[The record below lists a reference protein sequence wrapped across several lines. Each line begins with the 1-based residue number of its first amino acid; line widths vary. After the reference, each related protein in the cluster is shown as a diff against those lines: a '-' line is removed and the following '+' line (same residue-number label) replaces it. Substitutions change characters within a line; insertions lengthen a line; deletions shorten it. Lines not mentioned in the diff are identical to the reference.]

1 MSNPIIITIDGFAST
16 GKSTIAKKI
25 SSHLKYNYVDTGS
38 IYRAITLLSIKNG
51 FLESDS
57 INLDLLKNSL
67 DESSFF
73 LNSETNR
80 LYFNESQLDD
90 EIRSYEVSESVS
102 LIAKISFVRSF
113 VLEQLRSL
121 KISKG
126 LVIEGRDIG
135 SVVFPN
141 ANFKF
146 FFNASIETRVDRR
159 WNEMIKKAIKI
170 SKNKIKENIIT
181 RDRTDENRKLSPLI
195 IPKDSIQIDTSNLT
209 IEKVFDKI
217 IEFLN

>member
-25 SSHLKYNYVDTGS
+25 SSHLEYNYVDTGS

-73 LNSETNR
+73 LNSETNK
-80 LYFNESQLDD
+80 LYFNQSQLDD

-113 VLEQLRSL
+113 VLEQLRSI

-159 WNEMIKKAIKI
+159 WNEMIKKGIKI

-181 RDRTDENRKLSPLI
+181 RDRTDEKRKLSPLI

-209 IEKVFDKI
+209 IEKVFDRI

>member
-1 MSNPIIITIDGFAST
+1 LSNPIIITIDGFAST

-25 SSHLKYNYVDTGS
+25 SSHLEYNYVDTGS

-73 LNSETNR
+73 LNSETNK
-80 LYFNESQLDD
+80 LYFNQSQLDD

-113 VLEQLRSL
+113 VLEQLRSI

-159 WNEMIKKAIKI
+159 WNEMIKKGIKI

-181 RDRTDENRKLSPLI
+181 RDRTDEKRKLSPLI

-209 IEKVFDKI
+209 IEKVFDRI

>member
-1 MSNPIIITIDGFAST
+1 MLS
-16 GKSTIAKKI
+16 
-25 SSHLKYNYVDTGS
+25 L
-38 IYRAITLLSIKNG
+38 TLL
-51 FLESDS
+51 DV
-57 INLDLLKNSL
+57 D
-67 DESSFF
+67 FF
-73 LNSETNR
+73 LNSETNK
-80 LYFNESQLDD
+80 LYFNQSQLDD

-113 VLEQLRSL
+113 VLEQLRSI

-159 WNEMIKKAIKI
+159 WNEMIKKGIKI

-181 RDRTDENRKLSPLI
+181 RDRTDEKRKLSPLI

-209 IEKVFDKI
+209 IEKVFDRI